1 MSVPTTVQSN
11 QIPLALSTDGGVTYK
26 NVVCKRAWNFAG
38 TTAVNA
44 EETDCGVSKGLG
56 APDWTMDFEGV
67 VNTTPNSPTELSAA
81 AMGDLWQNQTLVA
94 VKVLTPYVQGNGYI
108 TDLGFQN
115 SVGNLMAFTF
125 TLNGVGAVDFTP

>member
-67 VNTTPNSPTELSAA
+67 VIRP
-81 AMGDLWQNQTLVA
+81 QTALRSYPRLRWA
-94 VKVLTPYVQGNGYI
+94 ISGRIKRW
-108 TDLGFQN
+108 
-115 SVGNLMAFTF
+115 
-125 TLNGVGAVDFTP
+125 